1 MLEYLNS
8 VNNEFDDA
16 LNRDIMNKVF
26 DKPLHEYIFESFKG
40 FEIIPNIKI
49 LGYEWV
55 DDESQYDPND
65 HIIRRNKNKNKLIKN
80 ITETR
85 CGVMYIDI
93 EISGLDDNGKHQVI
107 YLKKP
112 LIIPIED
119 EQGYY
124 LIRGKKA
131 YIIYQ
136 ICDKIMYPSFGA
148 VTIKS
153 LMPISV
159 KVNRETFI
167 DTEERSY
174 VIPTYAIQIFKNAI
188 NILLIYTN
196 LGISKTL
203 NFLEVDRFIKLH
215 RKDEELNDPSLIYF
229 DTGVKKSDIIIS
241 VIKDVFDKEI
251 YVRSITG
258 CLIQLLREN
267 KTKYDELND
276 WEYWMMVVGGKNTVK
291 RGMYQ
296 HIFFNRLLDD
306 ISRNELKI
314 NDYDKQNIYYLLKW
328 IVGNFH
334 TLWAEISGHSFL
346 TAGISA

>member
-26 DKPLHEYIFESFKG
+26 NKPLHEYIFESFKG

-112 LIIPIED
+112 LIIPIAD
-119 EQGYY
+119 DRGYFR
-124 LIRGKKA
+124 IRGKTA

-196 LGISKTL
+196 LGINKTL

-334 TLWAEISGHSFL
+334 TLWAEINGHSFL

>member
-26 DKPLHEYIFESFKG
+26 NKPLHEYIFESFKG

-112 LIIPIED
+112 LIIPIAD
-119 EQGYY
+119 DRGYFR
-124 LIRGKKA
+124 IRGKTA

-136 ICDKIMYPSFGA
+136 ICDKIMYPFFGA

-159 KVNRETFI
+159 KGREI
-167 DTEERSY
+167 GRVSCRER
-174 VIPTYAIQIFKNAI
+174 V
-188 NILLIYTN
+188 
-196 LGISKTL
+196 
-203 NFLEVDRFIKLH
+203 
-215 RKDEELNDPSLIYF
+215 
-229 DTGVKKSDIIIS
+229 
-241 VIKDVFDKEI
+241 
-251 YVRSITG
+251 
-258 CLIQLLREN
+258 
-267 KTKYDELND
+267 
-276 WEYWMMVVGGKNTVK
+276 
-291 RGMYQ
+291 
-296 HIFFNRLLDD
+296 
-306 ISRNELKI
+306 
-314 NDYDKQNIYYLLKW
+314 
-328 IVGNFH
+328 
-334 TLWAEISGHSFL
+334 
-346 TAGISA
+346 

>member
-1 MLEYLNS
+1 M
-8 VNNEFDDA
+8 
-16 LNRDIMNKVF
+16 
-26 DKPLHEYIFESFKG
+26 
-40 FEIIPNIKI
+40 
-49 LGYEWV
+49 
-55 DDESQYDPND
+55 
-65 HIIRRNKNKNKLIKN
+65 
-80 ITETR
+80 
-85 CGVMYIDI
+85 
-93 EISGLDDNGKHQVI
+93 
-107 YLKKP
+107 
-112 LIIPIED
+112 
-119 EQGYY
+119 
-124 LIRGKKA
+124 
-131 YIIYQ
+131 
-136 ICDKIMYPSFGA
+136 
-148 VTIKS
+148 
-153 LMPISV
+153 
-159 KVNRETFI
+159 
-167 DTEERSY
+167 
-174 VIPTYAIQIFKNAI
+174 
-188 NILLIYTN
+188 IYTN

-291 RGMYQ
+291 RGIYQ

-334 TLWAEISGHSFL
+334 TLWAEINGHSFL